1 VIYRVVHR
9 TEYRYESAVSS
20 SFGELYLLPRDAPG
34 QVCRSSRVHIDPG
47 PHDYRERTDFYG
59 NRVAAFAV
67 LEPHTTLAVTAES
80 VVDVSGRPGSSPPP
94 VEQPWEMVRDR
105 LGTDPQDDT
114 LEARDFLL
122 ESPKVTV
129 SPSVAAYAA
138 ESFTAGRPLTEALT
152 ELVAR
157 IHDDF
162 AYKPG
167 ATTVRTTLVELLE
180 RREGVCQDFAHLA
193 VGCLRSVGLAA
204 RYVSGY
210 LETAPPPG
218 RPRLVGADVSH
229 AWASVFV
236 PGLIGDAASPG
247 VGWIDL
253 DPTNN
258 RFVTDRY
265 VTTAWGRDYGDVP
278 PLKGVIYTEST
289 EDELRVSV
297 DVAPLDAPPL
307 DGSG

>member
-9 TEYRYESAVSS
+9 TEYRYESPVSS
-20 SFGELYLLPRDAPG
+20 SFGELHLLPRDTPG

-47 PHDYRERTDFYG
+47 PDDYRERTDFYG

-80 VVDVSGRPGSSPPP
+80 VVAVSGPPGSSPQP
-94 VEQPWEMVRDR
+94 VDEPWEAVRDR
-105 LGTDPQDDT
+105 LVTDPSDET

-122 ESPKVTV
+122 ESPKVMA
-129 SPSVAAYAA
+129 SPLVAAYAA
-138 ESFTAGRPLTEALT
+138 ESFTARRPLTEALT
-152 ELVAR
+152 ELIAR

-162 AYKPG
+162 AYEPG
-167 ATTVRTTLVELLE
+167 ATSVRTTLTELFE
-180 RREGVCQDFAHLA
+180 RRKGVCQDFAHLA

-229 AWASVFV
+229 AWASVFL
-236 PGLIGDAASPG
+236 PGPGGTASPG
-247 VGWIDL
+247 AAWIDL

-258 RFVTDRY
+258 RFVNDRY

-278 PLKGVIYTEST
+278 PLKGVIYTDST
-289 EDELRVSV
+289 GDELHVSV
-297 DVAPLDAPPL
+297 DVAPLDPSSLNGPI
-307 DGSG
+307 